1 MNMRTQPNSTSPI
14 ARDFQNVVDDAHELL
29 KTVEQEGTGKINQ
42 VRSKVQ
48 DTIDTARG
56 TLNDVG
62 TQVAASAKQYAATT
76 DDYVRANPWQSVG
89 VGALAGVL
97 VGFLIAR
104 R

>member
-1 MNMRTQPNSTSPI
+1 MNTRVQPNSQAPI

-29 KTVEQEGTGKINQ
+29 KTVQSEGESKISD

-48 DTIDTARG
+48 DSLEVARAK
-56 TLNDVG
+56 VG
-62 TQVAASAKQYAATT
+62 AVGSQVQQTAKQAAVTT
-76 DDYVRANPWQSVG
+76 DEYVRANPWQAVG
-89 VGALAGVL
+89 VGALAGAL